1 MKKLKML
8 EISNVV
14 NFSPWLSKA
23 RDTLEWHGDPLNF
36 MLSNELCVMNWWG
49 YPLESLPTNF
59 QSDNLVELIMHYSF
73 IKQPWDGRKVSF
85 WPETELRGDRQ
96 GPWSPPKSKK
106 KKYRLYCF
114 NFFLTGPPPPP
125 QFFLLADVRYY
136 FALLFVLHLKI
147 DQGYLCLLKFSITLL
162 PLFSL
167 RLSKHFYGLL
177 GISPSIPIISHS
189 SLPIHP
195 FLNIVSPSL
204 FLSRS
209 LFLRKRRRF
218 HFSFRRC
225 A

>member
-1 MKKLKML
+1 
-8 EISNVV
+8 VV
-14 NFSPWLSKA
+14 LHNFFVNQLSLLTPFITT
-23 RDTLEWHGDPLNF
+23 RDG
-36 MLSNELCVMNWWG
+36 
-49 YPLESLPTNF
+49 
-59 QSDNLVELIMHYSF
+59 
-73 IKQPWDGRKVSF
+73 
-85 WPETELRGDRQ
+85 TEG
-96 GPWSPPKSKK
+96 GPAGAMVPPPNPRK

-189 SLPIHP
+189 SLLIHP

-218 HFSFRRC
+218 YFSFRRC

>member
-85 WPETELRGDRQ
+85 WRKQMYIILFILIIP
-96 GPWSPPKSKK
+96 
-106 KKYRLYCF
+106 
-114 NFFLTGPPPPP
+114 FFT
-125 QFFLLADVRYY
+125 F
-136 FALLFVLHLKI
+136 LHLI
-147 DQGYLCLLKFSITLL
+147 YFI
-162 PLFSL
+162 
-167 RLSKHFYGLL
+167 
-177 GISPSIPIISHS
+177 
-189 SLPIHP
+189 
-195 FLNIVSPSL
+195 
-204 FLSRS
+204 
-209 LFLRKRRRF
+209 
-218 HFSFRRC
+218 
-225 A
+225 